1 MAGVCAS
8 SLALMAVSGQSSVR
22 GHWPRGQYVSLE
34 IKIADRGPVS
44 LSPFP
49 VENGGESKSRS
60 SGEKVSC
67 LRCRLVR
74 VTGPG

>member
-1 MAGVCAS
+1 MAGVCVS
-8 SLALMAVSGQSSVR
+8 SLALMAVSGQSSV
-22 GHWPRGQYVSLE
+22 RGQYVSLE

-49 VENGGESKSRS
+49 VETGGESKSRS